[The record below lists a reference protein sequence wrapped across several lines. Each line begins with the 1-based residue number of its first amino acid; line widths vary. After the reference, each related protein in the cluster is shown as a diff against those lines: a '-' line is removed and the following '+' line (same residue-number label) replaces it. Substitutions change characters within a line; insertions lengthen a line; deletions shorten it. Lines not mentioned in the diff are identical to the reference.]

1 MLYWVNKC
9 LALEVP
15 WKCCWVLSHWW
26 ILRNRSAGFA
36 VLALPPV
43 FLTALDHSK
52 PQSAS
57 TGTPFISLRCTPCY
71 SHVVLFA
78 LELQQPRSARWRL
91 LRDVIILVPMWSS
104 ARCQCGVAH
113 PKECI
118 FLAHWVHEHFQ
129 LRCLASVTVR
139 LKSSPF
145 NSF

>member
-36 VLALPPV
+36 VLALAPV
-43 FLTALDHSK
+43 FPDSPWPLQASISFHLEPPLYLWDAL
-52 PQSAS
+52 
-57 TGTPFISLRCTPCY
+57 
-71 SHVVLFA
+71 HVVLFA